1 MANRVLA
8 MTLRDDRGSDIP
20 LSRWAICCP
29 FSLLYGSKTGH
40 AEAVSKNERGC
51 LTSQGFH
58 ARLLHVV
65 LNFCHLLCKAIR
77 LTQISST

>member
-29 FSLLYGSKTGH
+29 FSLLYGIKIGH
-40 AEAVSKNERGC
+40 AEAVRKNETPY
-51 LTSQGFH
+51 LF
-58 ARLLHVV
+58 
-65 LNFCHLLCKAIR
+65 LCINPCEVPCAP
-77 LTQISST
+77 SCA